1 MVQRLK
7 KLRKEYLKLSQTEF
21 GKQLGV
27 SRDVIKNLELSCVE
41 IKDYMVNLICQT
53 FNVNEDWLRN
63 GNEPIFIEKT
73 DDILEQFLEEF
84 ELGDVAKD
92 IIRSYIKLPKE
103 EQRMFENF
111 VAKLFKQMQEEE
123 KQNNSHKAEVVENT
137 CENSKNEEI
146 TNINE
151 FKKQQEP
158 KQEQELVKIIARG
171 EGITYI
177 TKEEFEELKRN
188 STMLDPEDYDKYF

>member
-1 MVQRLK
+1 
-7 KLRKEYLKLSQTEF
+7 
-21 GKQLGV
+21 
-27 SRDVIKNLELSCVE
+27 
-41 IKDYMVNLICQT
+41 
-53 FNVNEDWLRN
+53 
-63 GNEPIFIEKT
+63 
-73 DDILEQFLEEF
+73 
-84 ELGDVAKD
+84 
-92 IIRSYIKLPKE
+92 
-103 EQRMFENF
+103 
-111 VAKLFKQMQEEE
+111 MQEEE

-151 FKKQQEP
+151 FKKQEEP